1 MAPQYSKLLTRTN
14 VVATAG
20 IATTIWILLAKRK
33 VKPTVKLDRYIT
45 QLSICIIKS
54 EQGHGYTAHFLFS
67 RRKVQKVEEEVQYLI
82 SEKKEPSIKAH
93 VNREFFKNLYSLLKI
108 VVPGWTSKESGLL
121 FLVALSLVAR
131 SLCDLWM
138 INNGTKIER
147 WVFDAL
153 KLAV

>member
-1 MAPQYSKLLTRTN
+1 MAPQYSKLFTRN
-14 VVATAG
+14 SVIATAG
-20 IATTIWILLAKRK
+20 VATTLWILLARRK
-33 VKPTVKLDRYIT
+33 GKPVKLDRYIT
-45 QLSICIIKS
+45 QLSICVKS
-54 EQGHGYTAHFLFS
+54 GQGHGYFPFC

-82 SEKKEPSIKAH
+82 SEKKEPSVKAH
-93 VNREFFKNLYSLLKI
+93 VNRQFLRNLFKLLRI

-147 WVFDAL
+147 
-153 KLAV
+153 